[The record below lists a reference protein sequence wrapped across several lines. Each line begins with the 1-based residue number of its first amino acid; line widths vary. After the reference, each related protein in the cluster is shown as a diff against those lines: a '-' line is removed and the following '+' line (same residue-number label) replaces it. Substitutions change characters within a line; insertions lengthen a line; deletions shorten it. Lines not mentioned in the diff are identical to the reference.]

1 MHDSKKGISL
11 AEKKECQLQSSE
23 EVRPAE
29 GETLELMLEQ
39 CCGRLESSEKMRGL
53 MMGTQEY

>member
-1 MHDSKKGISL
+1 MIVKRGYLWRKKRMST
-11 AEKKECQLQSSE
+11 SNSE